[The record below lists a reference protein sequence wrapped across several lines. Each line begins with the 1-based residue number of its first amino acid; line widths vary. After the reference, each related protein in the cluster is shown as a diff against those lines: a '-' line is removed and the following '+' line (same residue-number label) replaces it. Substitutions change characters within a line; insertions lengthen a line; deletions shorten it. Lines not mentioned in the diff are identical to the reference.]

1 MRINIQSARFYA
13 SSTLHHL
20 CGCCKNPYTCAG
32 FFVFVGWLINS
43 TRQGSNLRTRC
54 DGVLSPTPLTTR
66 PHVRFWSCLVGWI
79 QTGWLIS
86 STSTRLSYDKFNRI
100 WRYPGHAAR
109 RHSVCYVPIWCCIL
123 VFSKPENLNCCM
135 DTCHIGG
142 NQTRI
147 SCQIEALYR

>member
-66 PHVRFWSCLVGWI
+66 PHVRFLTKFGVI
-79 QTGWLIS
+79 QDIPRGGI
-86 STSTRLSYDKFNRI
+86 LS
-100 WRYPGHAAR
+100 
-109 RHSVCYVPIWCCIL
+109 YVPIGAVSL
-123 VFSKPENLNCCM
+123 GFQKLENLNCCM
-135 DTCHIGG
+135 DTSYRLES
-142 NQTRI
+142 NQLPHSSLWKVAITPR
-147 SCQIEALYR
+147 YV